1 MEKQSLEYNIFT
13 TRFAD
18 SVGFAK
24 KGEFWPFVQSQILSH
39 SHFLAFLSSMDGGGP
54 LISFGDRFVDLILYI
69 CVS

>member
-1 MEKQSLEYNIFT
+1 VEKQSWEYNIFT

-24 KGEFWPFVQSQILSH
+24 KGVFWPFMQSQILSGG
-39 SHFLAFLSSMDGGGP
+39 HFLAFLSSMDRGGP
-54 LISFGDRFVDLILYI
+54 LVSFGDISMDLILYI

>member
-1 MEKQSLEYNIFT
+1 MGKQSLKYNIFT

-24 KGEFWPFVQSQILSH
+24 KGVLWPFVQSQILSG

-54 LISFGDRFVDLILYI
+54 LVSYGDIFMDVILYI
-69 CVS
+69 WVS